1 MSSWFTIARVL
12 PTHLGINGSGANA
25 EIVAVALRR
34 LGHHVALLDVDSPS
48 DLVSTV
54 DLVCIGSGSGSTLR
68 PAATDMM
75 SLLGAL
81 SQWKDEGAW
90 FFGVGT
96 GWDLLGQTLTLP
108 DGTEMQGAG
117 VFPSV
122 ADHRAGRFS
131 GEIAGTD
138 YRGRPS
144 AGYVNQVG
152 TTELSGGVEPL
163 MKVRSSSSDYPAVE
177 GLVGPSMMATKLGGP
192 ALALNPHWLEDI
204 VRGLLHTRGLS
215 YHPHYF
221 QSQVKHAAEQARIAI
236 EARLA
241 NRP

>member
-34 LGHHVALLDVDSPS
+34 LGHHVALLDVDTPS

-75 SLLGAL
+75 GLLSAFT
-81 SQWKDEGAW
+81 QWKNEGAW

-96 GWDLLGQTLTLP
+96 GWDLLGQTLTLA
-108 DGTEMQGAG
+108 DGTDLPGAG
-117 VFPSV
+117 IFPSV
-122 ADHRAGRFS
+122 ADHRTGRFS
-131 GEIAGTD
+131 GEITGTD
-138 YRGRPS
+138 YQGRSS

-152 TTELSGGVEPL
+152 TTELSGEVEPL
-163 MKVRSSSSDYPAVE
+163 MTVHSASADYPAAE

-204 VRGLLHTRGLS
+204 VRGLLQARGLS
-215 YHPHYF
+215 YSPQDF
-221 QSQVKHAAEQARIAI
+221 QSRVNHAAEQARMAI